1 MKDKVRYFCV
11 LERPATIPAIPYIL
25 EEGEK
30 QGWEAASVLFC
41 GFAPVSKLDIKQE
54 AITPIYTVIFT
65 KWGNA
70 GVRPPLLHIGPQ
82 AVSGSPVPGSLV
94 TPAAPAAP
102 AAPTNV
108 IPIKKPEVP
117 DGPGDLNDGRR

>member
-1 MKDKVRYFCV
+1 MKDTVRYFCV

-54 AITPIYTVIFT
+54 TITPIYTVIFT

-82 AVSGSPVPGSLV
+82 AVPGSLV
-94 TPAAPAAP
+94 APAAP
-102 AAPTNV
+102 AALTNV